1 MKESI
6 VEQKD
11 NLQRVIQM
19 YKYMQDHANHN
30 ECAWDCDRP
39 YELVND
45 ISVCSTCVIR
55 ANCGVGTPVKISLL
69 KKYLSQFSD
78 EELLEALL

>member
-39 YELVND
+39 YELDV
-45 ISVCSTCVIR
+45 ISVCRTCVIQ
-55 ANCGVGTPVKISLL
+55 ANCGVGTPVKKVLISILR
-69 KKYLSQFSD
+69 
-78 EELLEALL
+78 